1 MSLLISELIQERNL
15 TVVIYVA
22 KHFPTVL
29 RLLHM
34 FELIQERNRM
44 NVKYVKGHFLVG
56 DLFQNT
62 GAHTLVRNHMFV
74 CSVEKLSLR
83 VGVSLSIF
91 VHIQAV

>member
-15 TVVIYVA
+15 SVVMYVA
-22 KHFPTVL
+22 KHSPTVL

-34 FELIQERNRM
+34 FELIQERNHM
-44 NVKYVKGHFLVG
+44 NVKYVKGRFLAG

-62 GAHTLVRNHMFV
+62 GAHTPVKNHMFV
-74 CSVEKLSLR
+74 YSVEKLSHR
-83 VGVSLSIF
+83 VGVSLSTF